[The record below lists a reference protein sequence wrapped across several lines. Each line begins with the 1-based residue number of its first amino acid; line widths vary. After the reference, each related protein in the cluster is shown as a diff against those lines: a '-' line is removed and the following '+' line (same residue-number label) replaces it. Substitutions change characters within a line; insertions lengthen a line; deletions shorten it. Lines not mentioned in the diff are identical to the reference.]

1 MGRAEELKKNQ
12 KIWQEECIQE
22 RRKALKEE
30 EDEDRAMNDYELR
43 LEYMLEDCTESDRCI
58 CELIDEQR
66 GLLNKLRMRRIEL
79 FL

>member
-43 LEYMLEDCTESDRCI
+43 LEYMLEDCTAAGIAE
-58 CELIDEQR
+58 
-66 GLLNKLRMRRIEL
+66 
-79 FL
+79 